1 MPRVWNIFVYII
13 RRTSKKTS
21 ISAFLL
27 CTDVSLKWNRLP
39 SSLIPLFEKTV
50 PPCNW
55 KFISPSYAW
64 QEEDVIYIVFCFIHC
79 PFRFLNLY
87 NLTCSFAGSDPTS
100 QLIRFAREIRGTA
113 LHLDMI
119 SLGRGQ
125 GPRAEEAITK
135 AYHQK
140 GKWVFLQNCHHAA
153 SFMPH
158 LQKIVRRWEKI
169 TYFANGNDFRRN
181 KLSDE
186 KNGSQ
191 NKNQVETFSIV
202 NMQITTILSI
212 FYQGRLKNS
221 VRQTNLSISLSPSWC
236 TSFEISW
243 GSIED

>member
-1 MPRVWNIFVYII
+1 M
-13 RRTSKKTS
+13 
-21 ISAFLL
+21 

-39 SSLIPLFEKTV
+39 CSLTPLFKKTV
-50 PPCNW
+50 FPCDQ
-55 KFISPSYAW
+55 KLISPSYVW
-64 QEEDVIYIVFCFIHC
+64 EEEDVIYIVLCFMHC
-79 PFRFLNLY
+79 SFRFLNLY

-135 AYHQK
+135 AYQQK

-158 LQKIVRRWEKI
+158 LQGIVRRWEKN
-169 TYFANGNDFRRN
+169 YFRHNDFRKN

-186 KNGSQ
+186 RKNGRRS
-191 NKNQVETFSIV
+191 KNVVETFSIV

-212 FYQGRLKNS
+212 FYQCRL
-221 VRQTNLSISLSPSWC
+221 
-236 TSFEISW
+236 
-243 GSIED
+243 